1 MARKST
7 MYTFL
12 MHGTTSGST
21 TTWAKL
27 CDIID
32 YPDLEGA
39 PNTVDATT
47 LSDNAEQSVPG
58 IKAGSQYTF
67 AAAYEKTEYSAI
79 KDLENSEELFAIWE
93 GATVS
98 GDTITPDGSNGK
110 WSFKGYVSI
119 GKSGGGVDDLS
130 QMTVTI
136 NRTSAIE
143 FE

>member
-1 MARKST
+1 MSRKST

-12 MHGTTSGST
+12 MHGTGTET
-21 TTWAKL
+21 ITYAKL

-47 LSDNAEQSVPG
+47 LSDDAEQSVPG
-58 IKAGSQYTF
+58 IKQGSQYTF
-67 AAAYEKTEYSAI
+67 AVPYEKTTYQAI
-79 KDLENSEELFAIWE
+79 KALEGAEDKFAIWL

-98 GDTITPDGSNGK
+98 GDTVTPDGSDGKFAFNGYI
-110 WSFKGYVSI
+110 SV

-130 QMTVTI
+130 TMTVTI
-136 NRTSAIE
+136 NRTSAVA
-143 FE
+143 FS